1 MTEKKQ
7 ITARAFKPEDALTVD
22 VSGYV
27 KYQRD
32 GVEASIKYV
41 LMFES
46 EWFCSPLLCMDCVRF
61 LSEAHGFHVSDQQIY
76 RIWHD
81 YARNQRACFN
91 YVILSMREVID
102 RIEKNLTEALGWI
115 FDSLQEVAEWEG
127 RNTPNLEQYF
137 EGYAEAFDD

>member
-32 GVEASIKYV
+32 GVEASIKYELIFV
-41 LMFES
+41 NEY
-46 EWFCSPLLCMDCVRF
+46 FCSPLLCIDCVRF

-76 RIWHD
+76 RIWID
-81 YARNQRACFN
+81 YVRNHRACFN

-102 RIEKNLTEALGWI
+102 CIEKHLTEALGWI
-115 FDSLQEVAEWEG
+115 FYSLQEVSEWEG